1 MRCICSDLKSWL
13 EEVLVKLE
21 RVGYIVILGFG
32 EELFLCVLKCDSKNK
47 YCEDVED
54 NNSVSFGS
62 VLLFLV
68 WFWGLLE
75 DLCWNLV
82 CGFLDEEF
90 DSVLEKFIDYLFD
103 WFISDL
109 VLFLF
114 RIFSFGEVFDLFDL

>member
-21 RVGYIVILGFG
+21 RMGYIVILGFG
-32 EELFLCVLKCDSKNK
+32 EELFLSFLKCDSKNK
-47 YCEDVED
+47 YCRDEKD